1 LSWWYRWLGGRLEAE
16 AHRRGL
22 SVSEPVEELLRE
34 LKHTICKAGRPEGP
48 V

>member
-1 LSWWYRWLGGRLEAE
+1 MAGGLEAE

-22 SVSEPVEELLRE
+22 SMSEPVEELLRG
-34 LKHTICKAGRPEGP
+34 LKHTICKAGPVDPEGS